1 MCVFKKSAF
10 LTIFLILVMF
20 SSAWALQKRGT
31 LFFNFYYEKESL
43 PISFLV
49 KNADPAAHKVKE
61 LTGFA
66 PNEKIDVF
74 IAANKKEFETFQ
86 PENTR
91 VPDWAVG
98 VAFPSQNRM
107 ILLKQKNKGLAPV
120 FRHELNHILLG
131 QAFRGK
137 EKVPR
142 WLDEGLAMILA
153 GEWNLSNMT
162 TMTGAVL
169 TGSVL
174 PMEDI
179 TAHFPYEESRA
190 RIAYA
195 QSFYFISFLKRK
207 FGDSAFKT
215 FLSEYSKHHKFNL
228 AIRRTYFLDWWEVE
242 DMWRQYLRL
251 RFNWI
256 PILTSTGFLWFLAS
270 IIFVIGYF
278 QKKRKSRLKLKQWE
292 EEEAF
297 IYKDDKDENTLH

>member
-1 MCVFKKSAF
+1 MKALKKSAF
-10 LTIFLILVMF
+10 LSFLLF
-20 SSAWALQKRGT
+20 LFLLTPARALQKSET

-43 PISFLV
+43 PISSLI
-49 KNADPAAHKVKE
+49 KYADPAVRKVNE
-61 LTGFA
+61 LTGFTIK
-66 PNEKIDVF
+66 EKVAVF
-74 IAANKKEFETFQ
+74 IAADKKEFKQFQ
-86 PENTR
+86 PENTQ

-98 VAFPSQNRM
+98 VAFPSQNLI
-107 ILLKQKNKGLAPV
+107 ILLKKKNTSLAPV

-131 QAFRGK
+131 QAFKGK

-153 GEWNLSNMT
+153 GEWTLSNMA

-169 TGSVL
+169 SGSVL
-174 PMEDI
+174 PMENI
-179 TAHFPYEESRA
+179 TTHFPYEESRA

-207 FGDSAFKT
+207 FGDKAFRT
-215 FLSEYSKHHKFNL
+215 FLSEYSKHHNFNV
-228 AIRRTYFLDWWEVE
+228 AIRRTYYLDWWEVE

-256 PILTSTGFLWFLAS
+256 PIITSTGFLWFVAS
-270 IIFVIGYF
+270 IIFVISYF
-278 QKKRKSRLKLKQWE
+278 HKKRKSRLKLKQWE

-297 IYKDDKDENTLH
+297 IYDDDKDENTLH

>member
-1 MCVFKKSAF
+1 MMAFKKTAF
-10 LTIFLILVMF
+10 LTPLLVLFLLTPAGAI
-20 SSAWALQKRGT
+20 KKNET

-43 PISFLV
+43 PISSLI
-49 KNADPAAHKVKE
+49 KNADPAALKVKE
-61 LTGFA
+61 LTGFV
-66 PNEKIDVF
+66 PKEKIDVF
-74 IAANKKEFETFQ
+74 IAADKKEFKRFQ
-86 PENTR
+86 PKNAQ

-98 VAFPSQNRM
+98 VAFPSQNLI
-107 ILLKQKNKGLAPV
+107 ILLKKKNTGLAPV

-131 QAFRGK
+131 QAFKGK

-142 WLDEGLAMILA
+142 WLDEGLAMIMA
-153 GEWNLSNMT
+153 GEWNLSSMAV
-162 TMTGAVL
+162 MTGAVL
-169 TGSVL
+169 TGAVL

-179 TAHFPYEESRA
+179 TTHFPYEESRA

-207 FGDSAFKT
+207 FGDNSFRT
-215 FLSEYSKHHKFNL
+215 FLSQYSKHHNFNL

-242 DMWRQYLRL
+242 NMWQQYLRL

-256 PILTSTGFLWFLAS
+256 PIITSTGFLWFVAS

-292 EEEAF
+292 KEEAF
-297 IYKDDKDENTLH
+297 IYDDEDENTQL

>member
-1 MCVFKKSAF
+1 MMAFKKTAF
-10 LTIFLILVMF
+10 LTLLFFLFLL
-20 SSAWALQKRGT
+20 SPAWALQKSET

-43 PISFLV
+43 PISSLI
-49 KNADPAAHKVKE
+49 KNADPAALKVKE

-66 PNEKIDVF
+66 PKEKIGVF
-74 IAANKKEFETFQ
+74 IAANKKEFKQFQ
-86 PENTR
+86 PENSK

-107 ILLKQKNKGLAPV
+107 ILLKKKNTGLAPV

-131 QAFRGK
+131 QTFRGK

-142 WLDEGLAMILA
+142 WLDEGLAMIVA
-153 GEWNLSNMT
+153 GEWNLSNMA

-169 TGSVL
+169 SGSVI
-174 PMEDI
+174 PMEDL
-179 TAHFPYEESRA
+179 TTHFPYEESRA

-195 QSFYFISFLKRK
+195 QSFYFISFLKGK
-207 FGDSAFKT
+207 FGDKSFRT
-215 FLSEYSKHHKFNL
+215 FLSQYSKHYNFNL
-228 AIRRTYFLDWWEVE
+228 AIRRTYYLDWWEVE

-256 PILTSTGFLWFLAS
+256 PIITSTGFLWFVAS
-270 IIFVIGYF
+270 IIFVVGYF
-278 QKKRKSRLKLKQWE
+278 HKKRKSRLKLEQWE

-297 IYKDDKDENTLH
+297 IYDDDEDEDTLH